1 MALITL
7 PESSLFLLLF
17 SANIDT
23 MDSQLRAGELSEK
36 EEQFILKCVNKWEFY
51 DDFYSQTQLE
61 SAIEKY
67 QVVKLSST
75 DEEDF
80 IEQCAEILIKEPPLR
95 DITYYLCLEIIFLNG
110 GIENESREEIYIS
123 NLEHLLGLNPDVA
136 NFIFGMEIFKTIL
149 DS

>member
-23 MDSQLRAGELSEK
+23 MDSQLKAGELSEK
-36 EEQFILKCVNKWEFY
+36 EQELILKCVSKWGFY
-51 DDFYSQTQLE
+51 DDFYTQSQLE

-67 QVVKLSST
+67 QLVKRSST
-75 DEEDF
+75 DEDDF

-110 GIENESREEIYIS
+110 GIENESREAIYIS
-123 NLEHLLGLNPDVA
+123 NLEYILGVNPAVA
-136 NFIFGMEIFKTIL
+136 DFIFGLEIFKIIL